1 VRVVPASCCV
11 FLRLANSFLP
21 QVRLAFCSYSLHVLM
36 LDGRFQS
43 KSWMEISQ
51 ALHQAQLVVTVNLD
65 SLVLIC
71 SFLVSSNLN
80 ALVFIRFV
88 TVDYLY
94 YCFVL
99 NYYLGLILI
108 VRFHLL
114 LVMLI
119 QRRGICSLAIFLLD
133 SVNFDLL

>member
-1 VRVVPASCCV
+1 
-11 FLRLANSFLP
+11 
-21 QVRLAFCSYSLHVLM
+21 
-36 LDGRFQS
+36 
-43 KSWMEISQ
+43 MEINQ
-51 ALHQAQLVVTVNLD
+51 ALHQAQLVVTANLD
-65 SLVLIC
+65 SLVLIY
-71 SFLVSSNLN
+71 SFLVSFNLN
-80 ALVFIRFV
+80 VLVFIRFV

-99 NYYLGLILI
+99 NYYLSLTLI

-133 SVNFDLL
+133 SANFDLL